1 MRARE
6 SAIRGAGEK
15 EWKRTGPEASEGAAG
30 TGAMFTSQIEKI
42 IGQAEAADARGD
54 AKKAKDLRASVT
66 TYQSWLEQA
75 QKALDEFS
83 A

>member
-1 MRARE
+1 
-6 SAIRGAGEK
+6 
-15 EWKRTGPEASEGAAG
+15 
-30 TGAMFTSQIEKI
+30 MFTSQIEKI

-54 AKKAKDLRASVT
+54 AKKAKELRDSVT